1 MHALHRTPF
10 VALAVI
16 TAQKWC
22 SYGEPPP
29 PPSEMTQ
36 VSMPAATTAQP
47 PNEDAGQTLRWPD
60 TPETAGRSPLV
71 SSLPIVALLVPGF
84 SDAVVSMP
92 IGATSPRPVLV
103 ATHGLWDFPE
113 GLCDNWRWIVG
124 NRAWVLCPR
133 GDPMPD
139 KTFRYKNG
147 PALAKEID
155 AGLRALKQNYAGYV
169 DDGPMLYTGFSL
181 GAILGVWIISH
192 DPARYPRAVLT
203 EGGEDRWSPQAAAQF
218 VRDGGKR
225 VLFACGLKA
234 RVSGAHRAASMLDR
248 AGADARVVL
257 GELPD
262 AGQFIH
268 WYNGPVAEETKAQL
282 DWLFEGDPRWAADGP

>member
-1 MHALHRTPF
+1 MHALHRTSF
-10 VALAVI
+10 VALAVA
-16 TAQKWC
+16 TVPKWC
-22 SYGEPPP
+22 IDAGAPRASLQ
-29 PPSEMTQ
+29 MTQ
-36 VSMPAATTAQP
+36 APKPETTAQFSA
-47 PNEDAGQTLRWPD
+47 ERAGQKLREFAD
-60 TPETAGRSPLV
+60 AETAARSPLL
-71 SSLPIVALLVPGF
+71 SAHPIVPLPVPGF
-84 SDAVVSMP
+84 SDAVVSIP
-92 IGATSPRPVLV
+92 LGATSPRPVVV

-124 NRAWVLCPR
+124 NRAWVVCPR

-155 AGLRALKQNYAGYV
+155 AGLRALEQSYPGYV

-192 DPARYPRAVLT
+192 DPARYPRAVLIV
-203 EGGEDRWSPQAAAQF
+203 GGEDRWSPLVAAQF

-225 VLFACGLKA
+225 VLFACGL
-234 RVSGAHRAASMLDR
+234 RVRVPGAHRAANVLDR
-248 AGADARVVL
+248 AGASAHVVL

-262 AGQFIH
+262 SGQFIH
-268 WYNGPVAEETKAQL
+268 WYNGPVAEETKAEL
-282 DWLFEGDPRWAADGP
+282 DWLFEGDPRWAPDSQ